1 MAKEKLK
8 LKEVHKSFGKIPVL
22 QGINLTVAE
31 GEMVC
36 LIGSSGSG
44 KSTLLRCINL
54 LEPID
59 NGQIYYGGV
68 DISEPGLD
76 PQPVR
81 QQIGLIFQSLNL
93 FPHMTALQ
101 NVMLAP
107 GRIYKQQQE
116 ELKAQAVDLFT
127 QFGLDD
133 RMEYYPDQLSGGQQQ
148 RVAIVRALAMN
159 PQIMLFDE
167 VTSALD
173 PELIEEVLD
182 VLRQLREQGMTLILA
197 THEISFAREA
207 ADTVCMLDEGRIIEK
222 GSPQKIFS
230 KPDENRTRQFLS
242 SVLKH

>member
-1 MAKEKLK
+1 MATEKLR
-8 LKEVHKSFGKIPVL
+8 LDNVYQSFGEVSVL
-22 QGINLTVAE
+22 KGIDLSVDE

-59 NGQIYYGGV
+59 NGAIVFNGV
-68 DISEPGLD
+68 DISVPGYN

-81 QQIGLIFQSLNL
+81 QQIGLVFQNFNL

-107 GRIYKQQQE
+107 RRVLQLPKNELQAHAE
-116 ELKAQAVDLFT
+116 ELFAR
-127 QFGLDD
+127 FGLAD
-133 RMEYYPDQLSGGQQQ
+133 RMAHYPDQLSGGQQQ
-148 RVAIVRALAMN
+148 RVAIVRALAMS

-182 VLRQLREQGMTLILA
+182 VLRQLRRQGMTMILA
-197 THEISFAREA
+197 THEIAFAREL
-207 ADTVCMLDEGRIIEK
+207 ADTVCMLDDGKIIEK
-222 GSPQKIFS
+222 APPEILFTSPTQS
-230 KPDENRTRQFLS
+230 RTQQFLS
-242 SVLKH
+242 SVLKQ